1 MINPRTR
8 TAIYL
13 AAGIAAAA
21 PSAASAL
28 ESTKYDGQ
36 WSVVV
41 YTTSGPCDPSY
52 RFSGQISN
60 GEISYAY
67 GSLSVTGHVEANG
80 STYVRVT
87 SGQGHGE
94 AHGRMTASRGGGTWS
109 GQGPNGACAGTWMAM
124 RPN

>member
-1 MINPRTR
+1 MMSPRTR
-8 TAIYL
+8 TAICL

-21 PSAASAL
+21 AAAVSAL
-28 ESTKYDGQ
+28 ASTKYDGQ

-41 YTTSGPCDPSY
+41 YTTSGQCDPSY

-67 GSLSVTGHVEANG
+67 GSLEVSGHVEANG
-80 STYVRVT
+80 AAYVRVR
-87 SGQGHGE
+87 SAQGHGE
-94 AHGRMTASRGGGTWS
+94 AHGRMTASRGGGTWR
-109 GQGPNGACAGTWMAM
+109 GQGPDGACAGTWMAT

>member
-1 MINPRTR
+1 MMSPRTR
-8 TAIYL
+8 TAVCL
-13 AAGIAAAA
+13 AAGIAAAT
-21 PSAASAL
+21 AAAVSAL
-28 ESTKYDGQ
+28 ASTKYDGQ

-67 GSLSVTGHVEANG
+67 GSLEVSGRVDANG
-80 STYVRVT
+80 NTHVRVT
-87 SGQGHGE
+87 SAQGHGE
-94 AHGRMTASRGGGTWS
+94 ARGRMTERRGAGTWN
-109 GQGPNGACAGTWMAM
+109 GNGPNGACAGTWMAT